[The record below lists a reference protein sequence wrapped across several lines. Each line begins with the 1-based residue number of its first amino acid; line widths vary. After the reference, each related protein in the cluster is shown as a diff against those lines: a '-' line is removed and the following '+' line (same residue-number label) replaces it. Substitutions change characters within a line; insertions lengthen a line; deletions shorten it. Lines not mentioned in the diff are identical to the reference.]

1 MGRKSVSKNLAILS
15 CVAATALSLA
25 LASAPAKA
33 ADTIIIGLITKD
45 VTNPFFTKM
54 KEGADAK
61 AKELGAEL
69 RAFAGKSAADNEGQV
84 QAVESLVAAGAKGIL
99 LTPSD
104 TKAMVAPVKAARAK
118 GVLVI
123 ALDTALDPIDAA
135 DATFGT
141 DNFQAGVLIG
151 QWAKATL
158 GDKAKDAH
166 VAFIDENI
174 NHSTVD
180 VARDQG
186 FMTGFGIDPKDPT
199 VIGDEADP
207 RISGHGLGNGQV
219 EPSRTA
225 MENLLQKDPNI
236 NVLYTINEPSAAG
249 AYEAIKAAGK
259 ADGHIL
265 IVSVDGGCPGV
276 KNVAAGV
283 IGATSMQFPLLM
295 ASKGVEAV
303 VEFAKSGKKPEPSPG
318 LKFFSTGV
326 KLITDKPAPGIES
339 TNTAEGLKL
348 CWG

>member
-1 MGRKSVSKNLAILS
+1 MKK
-15 CVAATALSLA
+15 SLA
-25 LASAPAKA
+25 LKSALLGAAFLGLSAASPALA
-33 ADTIIIGLITKD
+33 EELIIGLITKD
-45 VTNPFFTKM
+45 VVNPFFTKM

-61 AKELGAEL
+61 AKELGGEL
-69 RAFAGKSAADNEGQV
+69 RAFAGKSAADNQGQV
-84 QAVESLVAAGAKGIL
+84 DAVENLIAAGAKGIL

-104 TKAMVAPVKAARAK
+104 TNAMVEPVKKARDA

-123 ALDTALDPIDAA
+123 ALDTALNPIEAA

-141 DNFQAGVLIG
+141 DNFQAGLLIG
-151 QWAKATL
+151 QWAKAQL

-174 NHSTVD
+174 NQATVD

-186 FMTGFGIDPKDPT
+186 FMTGFGIDTKDAT
-199 VIGDEADP
+199 KIGDEDDP
-207 RISGHGLGNGQV
+207 RISGHGLGNGQ
-219 EPSRTA
+219 EEASRTA

-236 NVLYTINEPSAAG
+236 NVIYTINEPSAAG
-249 AYEAIKAAGK
+249 AYQAIKAAGK
-259 ADGHIL
+259 ENAGIL

-295 ASKGVEAV
+295 ASMGVEAV
-303 VEFAKSGKKPEPSPG
+303 VAFAKNGTKPEPSPG
-318 LKFFSTGV
+318 LQFFNTGV
-326 KLITDKPAPGIES
+326 KLITDKPAPGVES
-339 TNTAEGLKL
+339 ISTAEGLKL

>member
-1 MGRKSVSKNLAILS
+1 MNTKHRI
-15 CVAATALSLA
+15 LA
-25 LASAPAKA
+25 LTASAAVVAFGVTTFGSVRA
-33 ADTIIIGLITKD
+33 ADPIIIGLITKD

-61 AKELGAEL
+61 AKELGGEL
-69 RAFAGKSAADNEGQV
+69 RAFAGKSAADNQGQV
-84 QAVESLVAAGAKGIL
+84 DAVENLIAAGAKGIL

-104 TKAMVAPVKAARAK
+104 TKAMVAPVKAARDK

-141 DNFQAGVLIG
+141 DNFQAGLLIG

-174 NHSTVD
+174 NQATVD

-186 FMTGFGIDPKDPT
+186 FMTGFGIDTKDPSK
-199 VIGDEADP
+199 IGDEDDP
-207 RISGHGLGNGQV
+207 RISGHGLGNGQDGAV
-219 EPSRTA
+219 A
-225 MENLLQKDPNI
+225 HGMENLLQKDPNI
-236 NVLYTINEPSAAG
+236 NVVYTINEPSAAG

-259 ADGHIL
+259 ENAGIL

-318 LKFFSTGV
+318 LNSS
-326 KLITDKPAPGIES
+326 IPAS
-339 TNTAEGLKL
+339 S
-348 CWG
+348 